1 MNLKFLM
8 DVHVPQAITN
18 GLRRRGVDVVTAREV
33 SLHEVDDSMLLDQAT
48 SLGRVL
54 ISQDADLL
62 REARKRMLAGVEFS
76 GVAYGHQNDL
86 LIGQAV
92 ADLELMAKVYEP
104 DDILNR
110 VEHLPL

>member
-1 MNLKFLM
+1 
-8 DVHVPQAITN
+8 
-18 GLRRRGVDVVTAREV
+18 
-33 SLHEVDDSMLLDQAT
+33 
-48 SLGRVL
+48 
-54 ISQDADLL
+54 
-62 REARKRMLAGVEFS
+62 MLAGVEFS